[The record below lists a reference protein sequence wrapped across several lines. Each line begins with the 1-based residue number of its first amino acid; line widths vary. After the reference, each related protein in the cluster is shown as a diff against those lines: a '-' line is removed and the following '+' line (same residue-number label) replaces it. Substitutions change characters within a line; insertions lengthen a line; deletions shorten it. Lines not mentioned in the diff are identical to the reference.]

1 MPWARSAN
9 IWDCITQ
16 ASAGP
21 GGIMKKIDDQRVVL
35 RLEPGQLYET
45 KNRMRKKMAC
55 ALIMLLMFAS
65 CHRNQSEEIN
75 GLKNALFCVDG
86 SENLGIYY
94 KEIYSF
100 KVNEMGEIFI
110 SNFSSIRIDAYDRH
124 GAYQCS
130 VGSKGDGPGEFH
142 TGVSVFACTREKIIA
157 FDISGKI
164 IVFDKSGKLKKEKK
178 ISDIGISG
186 HVLKILAFA
195 DRLILYLLDK
205 KKYWVAILKSDLEL
219 DRLIATPIQDRKMP
233 VRFQSDIDVDDHG
246 NMYITDIY
254 DYAIHVVDLNGKS
267 VQSFKK
273 EVKKSKFQKEDF
285 VVFYDNEI
293 FRHPASERLKGLEKK
308 DKYWPPICGINVDRQ
323 RIYVWR
329 TDLSEN
335 GECLVDVYDDK
346 WNYLRGFYCG
356 NGLAENFN
364 FIKNNK
370 VYKLSAKEPYSAD
383 IIRQLGKFGKMSMP
397 DQVCVYPVPE

>member
-1 MPWARSAN
+1 M
-9 IWDCITQ
+9 
-16 ASAGP
+16 
-21 GGIMKKIDDQRVVL
+21 V
-35 RLEPGQLYET
+35 
-45 KNRMRKKMAC
+45 
-55 ALIMLLMFAS
+55 
-65 CHRNQSEEIN
+65 
-75 GLKNALFCVDG
+75 GLKSNLFCVDG
-86 SENLGIYY
+86 SEKQGIYY

-100 KVNEMGEIFI
+100 SVNEIGEIFI
-110 SNFSSIRIDAYDRH
+110 SNFKSNRIDAYDRH

-205 KKYWVAILKSDLEL
+205 NKYWVAILKSDLEL